1 MVLRTFTLLG
11 VVASMVGGVCIGI
24 GVFWSTTYYSNET
37 RQERMLVSIAREIHE
52 HYVEEVPDRSLVD
65 NAIRGMVQGLDDHS
79 TFLDVDALLALEEDT
94 SGRFGG
100 IGIEV
105 GMVDGFVTVLSPLD
119 GTPAARAGIA
129 AGDRIVEVDHESLK
143 GRTLTEAIGGVRGK
157 VGTVVH
163 LRVRRVT
170 LGETLDFDVTRDLI
184 ASVTGRM
191 LSPTHGYVRI
201 AQFDR
206 TTGDDLAMMV
216 ADLQRDGPL
225 GGLVLD
231 LRNNPGGLLE
241 AAVDVADAFLSGGLI
256 VSTEGR
262 LPDNRQDLYADADD
276 LVGGAPLAV
285 LINGRS
291 ASASEVVAGALQ
303 DRDRA
308 TVLGSESFGKGS
320 VQSVMRFDGRAIKL
334 TTARYLTPSGRSIQ
348 AGGIEPDIRLARV
361 EREGRED
368 YDKRLLAAALDALSD
383 SATATARI
391 D

>member
-1 MVLRTFTLLG
+1 MVLRTFTLFG
-11 VVASMVGGVCIGI
+11 VVASMVGGACIGI

-37 RQERMLVSIAREIHE
+37 RQERMLVSIARDIRE

-143 GRTLTEAIGGVRGK
+143 GRTLTETIDEVRGK
-157 VGTVVH
+157 AGTTVH
-163 LRVRRVT
+163 LRVRRVA

-201 AQFDR
+201 AQFDK
-206 TTGDDLAMMV
+206 TTGDDLAMLV

-231 LRNNPGGLLE
+231 LRNNPGGLLD

-262 LPDNRQDLYADADD
+262 LPDSRQDLHADADD

-348 AGGIEPDIRLARV
+348 SGGIEPDIRLARV
-361 EREGRED
+361 EREGRKD

>member
-11 VVASMVGGVCIGI
+11 VVASMVGGACIGI

-37 RQERMLVSIAREIHE
+37 RQERMLVSIARDIRE
-52 HYVEEVPDRSLVD
+52 HYVEEVPDRNLVD

-143 GRTLTEAIGGVRGK
+143 GRTLTETIDEVRGK
-157 VGTVVH
+157 VGTAVH
-163 LRVRRVT
+163 LRVRRVA

-201 AQFDR
+201 AQFDK

-231 LRNNPGGLLE
+231 LRNNPGGLLD

-262 LPDNRQDLYADADD
+262 LPDSRQDLHADADD

-348 AGGIEPDIRLARV
+348 SGGIEPDIRLARV
-361 EREGRED
+361 EREGRKD

>member
-143 GRTLTEAIGGVRGK
+143 GRTLTEAIDGVRGK
-157 VGTVVH
+157 AGTAVH
-163 LRVRRVT
+163 LRVRRVA

-231 LRNNPGGLLE
+231 LRNNRGGLLD

-262 LPDNRQDLYADADD
+262 LPDSRQDLYADADD

-348 AGGIEPDIRLARV
+348 AGGIEPDIRLAPV